1 MCIKTKTF
9 WKAIT
14 EQEADRK
21 KKVMDKDLEKEL
33 EIINPRLQQIETN
46 QNYY

>member
-1 MCIKTKTF
+1 M
-9 WKAIT
+9 IT

-46 QNYY
+46 QKIITREIR

>member
-1 MCIKTKTF
+1 M
-9 WKAIT
+9 IT

-46 QNYY
+46 QKLLLEKLV